1 MPVGDIKSLP
11 RLRPRLRSRLRPK
24 PKHRPNPRLRP
35 KPNPRP
41 KPRLT
46 MDRDFSDFFQT
57 YSNFLPMVGVLKPR
71 QAFFLLTLLCG
82 DRAQNVVFGVKIR
95 VQRNGHNFL
104 WLKAFSITLF
114 ACYRG

>member
-1 MPVGDIKSLP
+1 MPVGDIKSLL
-11 RLRPRLRSRLRPK
+11 RLRPRLRSRPK
-24 PKHRPNPRLRP
+24 PKHRPKPRL

-46 MDRDFSDFFQT
+46 MERFDRDFSDFFQT

-95 VQRNGHNFL
+95 VQRYHHNFL
-104 WLKAFSITLF
+104 
-114 ACYRG
+114 